1 MIIHAGEMSIKCLVL
16 GELMT
21 NCYVLSCG
29 STGVSPVSA
38 WIVDPGLSPAPL
50 LEYLERAAL
59 SPERILLTHGHGDH
73 IAGAAAVKQAYP
85 AAVLTVP
92 QADAEMLSDP
102 AANMSAAF
110 GFHITAPPAE
120 KTVQA
125 GAKLVEKGGTGAG
138 FYLILEGKAEVI
150 ANGEKL
156 AEFGAGDFFGELAVI
171 DGAPRTADVV
181 ALTDTT
187 CIVVSQW
194 AMRSIISSHA
204 EIALS
209 MLEELAR
216 RLRATDE
223 ARASVD

>member
-1 MIIHAGEMSIKCLVL
+1 MDQQKII
-16 GELMT
+16 
-21 NCYVLSCG
+21 
-29 STGVSPVSA
+29 
-38 WIVDPGLSPAPL
+38 PL
-50 LEYLERAAL
+50 LKKTPIFAKTSESSLKTMLKAA
-59 SPERILLTHGHGDH
+59 I
-73 IAGAAAVKQAYP
+73 
-85 AAVLTVP
+85 
-92 QADAEMLSDP
+92 
-102 AANMSAAF
+102 
-110 GFHITAPPAE
+110 E

-125 GAKLVEKGGTGAG
+125 GAKLVEKGETGAG

-156 AEFGAGDFFGELAVI
+156 AKFGAGDFFGELAVI

-223 ARASVD
+223 ARASCD